1 MKDAEPAYSA
11 LVVSPP
17 GKVSDALT
25 ELLPEAR
32 CASVAAASDAA
43 SARRI
48 LAEFDYDFV
57 FVNSPL
63 PDETGIRFAADL
75 TESGASVVLLL
86 VRAESLGE
94 IDEKVSRRGV
104 LTLAK
109 PTSKQALAEA
119 VRWMRA
125 VRERLRRSE
134 KKTLTLEEKMTE
146 IRLVNRAKWVLI
158 TSRGMDEAEA
168 HRWIEKRAMDRCVTR
183 REIAEE
189 IIQNGEGRQ
198 DGEGVNEAP
207 PHAEQ
212 D

>member
-1 MKDAEPAYSA
+1 MKDAELVYSA

-63 PDETGIRFAADL
+63 PDENGVRFAGEL
-75 TESGASVVLLL
+75 TESGGTVVLLL

-94 IDEKVSRRGV
+94 IDERVSRRGV
-104 LTLAK
+104 FTLSK
-109 PTSKQALAEA
+109 PTSKPALAEA

-125 VRERLRRSE
+125 ARERLRKS
-134 KKTLTLEEKMTE
+134 
-146 IRLVNRAKWVLI
+146 
-158 TSRGMDEAEA
+158 
-168 HRWIEKRAMDRCVTR
+168 
-183 REIAEE
+183 
-189 IIQNGEGRQ
+189 
-198 DGEGVNEAP
+198 
-207 PHAEQ
+207 
-212 D
+212 